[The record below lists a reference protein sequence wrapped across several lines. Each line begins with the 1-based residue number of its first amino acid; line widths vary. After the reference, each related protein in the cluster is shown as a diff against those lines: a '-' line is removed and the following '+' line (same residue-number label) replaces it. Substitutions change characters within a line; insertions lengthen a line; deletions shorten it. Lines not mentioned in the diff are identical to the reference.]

1 MKCKAGG
8 MRVTSFRT
16 TDSARLSSC
25 VRSRRIILSTRNR
38 ITAFKASAP
47 TPEAVREDDPRRDA
61 EHFVSASVAQHS
73 RKSAGSGG
81 AGRVKKERPEGLL
94 SDLELREVREQ
105 YADGIT
111 AVQIVELFSA
121 RGVRFSE
128 ATFRKYVQQGLLP
141 RSRRVG
147 RKGKHRGS
155 LGVYPAKVVN
165 RINLIKSLMSD
176 GYTIEQIQS
185 QFLKFTDVIERLEEG
200 LQLVFELFQ
209 DDAASPRFDN
219 KARKSL
225 SREMA
230 DAEKC
235 ADELMTRINEL
246 SDRLSQ
252 SHEDSYRSTGAAGS
266 AEDLL

>member
-1 MKCKAGG
+1 MAGDPAEEG
-8 MRVTSFRT
+8 DRGRE
-16 TDSARLSSC
+16 AE
-25 VRSRRIILSTRNR
+25 
-38 ITAFKASAP
+38 AFVA
-47 TPEAVREDDPRRDA
+47 
-61 EHFVSASVAQHS
+61 ASVAQHS
-73 RKSAGSGG
+73 SKAGGRKTPGAKG
-81 AGRVKKERPEGLL
+81 AGRVKKSAPEGLL
-94 SDLELREVREQ
+94 SDEELREVREL

-111 AVQIVELFSA
+111 AVQIVELFAS

-141 RSRRVG
+141 RSRRIG
-147 RKGKHRGS
+147 RKGKNRGS
-155 LGVYPAKVVN
+155 LGVYPAKVVQ
-165 RINLIKSLMSD
+165 RINLIKSLMND

-185 QFLKFTDVIERLEEG
+185 QFLKFTDVMEKLEEG

-209 DDAASPRFDN
+209 DDAQSPRFDS

-225 SREMA
+225 RREIA

-235 ADELMTRINEL
+235 ADELTTRINEI
-246 SDRLSQ
+246 SERLLQ